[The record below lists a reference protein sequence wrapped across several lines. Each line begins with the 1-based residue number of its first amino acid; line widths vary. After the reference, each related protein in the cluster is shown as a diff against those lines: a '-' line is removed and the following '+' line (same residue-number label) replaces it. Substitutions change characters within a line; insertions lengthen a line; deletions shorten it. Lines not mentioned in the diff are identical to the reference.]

1 MHLQQ
6 VLSKGNSNEA
16 TKELTDI
23 NYNEEKSPNNH
34 VLYQETFF
42 PDGEGTSEEEREHFA
57 IKSVSKYHKLREIEV
72 NP

>member
-6 VLSKGNSNEA
+6 VLCKGNSNED

-23 NYNEEKSPNNH
+23 NYNEEKSQNNH

-42 PDGEGTSEEEREHFA
+42 PDGEGTSEQDREH
-57 IKSVSKYHKLREIEV
+57 
-72 NP
+72 